1 MKTSEF
7 KALERRIRL
16 SNAYS
21 DWVQRNLASTCL
33 CCGGTERLECH
44 HVVALYSILHG
55 LWKLYGDD
63 PDKMY
68 AHAIAM
74 HDNDKC
80 ESSTM
85 CTDCHAK
92 RHPGRNTPR
101 IRPIYTDDWTAVARN
116 FNLNLFQSVGHKPRG
131 HLRLIGFQTLL
142 GIGWYIL
149 NGHLE
154 SRMLTFNRRRF
165 AELIGKTPS
174 TSFNSSLTEA
184 VRDLKVA
191 GVLYE
196 YHISGNKVELHPSE
210 EYLNMLAEN
219 PWFIPVRDIKTSK
232 PCVLNLKWW
241 LGMQSNRTIYRI
253 SLSKLV
259 KHIGIQTTAPQMAA
273 KALRLACKHIKW
285 AKVVVDKGNCV
296 FTLKKRGSTPIFSL
310 RDRILDAVQ
319 KGK

>member
-16 SNAYS
+16 SKAYS

-44 HVVALYSILHG
+44 HVVELYSILHG

-63 PDKMY
+63 PEKMY

-74 HDNDKC
+74 HDNDMC

-85 CTDCHAK
+85 CTACHAK

-101 IRPIYTDDWTAVARN
+101 SHPVYTDDWTAVARN
-116 FNLNLFQSVGHKPRG
+116 FNLNLFQGKQKPRG
-131 HLRLIGFQTLL
+131 HLGLIGFQTLL

-154 SRMLTFNRRRF
+154 ARMVKFNRRRF
-165 AELIGKTPS
+165 AELLGKIPS
-174 TSFNSSLTEA
+174 VSFNNSLTEA
-184 VRDLKVA
+184 IRDLKVA

-196 YHISGNKVELHPSE
+196 YDIEGNKVELHLSE

-219 PWFIPVRDIKTSK
+219 PWFIPFRDVKTSK
-232 PCVLNLKWW
+232 PCVLALKWW
-241 LGMQSNRTIYRI
+241 LGVQSDKTIYRI
-253 SLSKLV
+253 SLDKLV
-259 KHIGIQTTAPQMAA
+259 KHIGIHTNAHRMAA
-273 KALRLACKHIKW
+273 RALRLACKHIKW
-285 AKVVVDKGNCV
+285 AKVVVDKGNCE